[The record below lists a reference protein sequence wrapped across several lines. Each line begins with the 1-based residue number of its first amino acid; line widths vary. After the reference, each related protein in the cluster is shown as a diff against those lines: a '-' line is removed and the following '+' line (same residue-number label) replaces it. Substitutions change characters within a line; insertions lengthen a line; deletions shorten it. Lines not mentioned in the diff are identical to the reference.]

1 MAVCDILNI
10 RAEKVGEIDLNDL
23 LFNVEINTGILHEV
37 VCMQRANRRSGNA
50 CTKTRGE
57 VSGGGAKPWRQK
69 GTGRARAGSRT
80 SPVWRGGGTVFG
92 PKPRDYS
99 YTMPKKVKRL
109 ALKMAMTARKQEG
122 NLVVVDKFELPEAK
136 TKEFVNVMNNFQFEN
151 CLIVTGE
158 LDDNINL
165 SSRNAVA
172 YKVLPVAGLNVYDI
186 LKYSKLMLLQSSLPL
201 IEERLMV

>member
-109 ALKMAMTARKQEG
+109 ALKMAMTARKLEG

>member
-1 MAVCDILNI
+1 MAVYDILNI
-10 RAEKVGEIDLNDL
+10 QAEKVGEIDLNDL

-50 CTKTRGE
+50 CTKTRGQ

-92 PKPRDYS
+92 PKPRDYA
-99 YTMPKKVKRL
+99 YTMPKKVKKL
-109 ALKMAMTARKQEG
+109 ALKMAISARKQEG
-122 NLVVVDKFELPEAK
+122 NLVVLDKFELPEIR
-136 TKEFVNVMNNFQFEN
+136 TKEFLKVMNNFQFEN
-151 CLIVTGE
+151 CLIVT
-158 LDDNINL
+158 DKVDNNVDL
-165 SSRNAVA
+165 SSRNAVGF
-172 YKVLPVAGLNVYDI
+172 KVLPVAGLNVYDI
-186 LKYSKLMLLQSSLPL
+186 LKYSKLMLLQSSLPI

>member
-57 VSGGGAKPWRQK
+57 VRGGGAKPWRQK

-109 ALKMAMTARKQEG
+109 ALKMAITARKLEG

-158 LDDNINL
+158 LDDKINL

>member
-69 GTGRARAGSRT
+69 GTGRARAGNRT

-109 ALKMAMTARKQEG
+109 ALKMAMTARKLEG

>member
-1 MAVCDILNI
+1 MAVCDIFNT
-10 RAEKVGEIDLNDL
+10 RAEKVGEIDLNDS
-23 LFNVEINTGILHEV
+23 LFNVEVNTGILHEV

-109 ALKMAMTARKQEG
+109 ALKMAMSARCQEG
-122 NLVVVDKFELPEAK
+122 NLVVVDRFELPVVK
-136 TKEFVNVMNNFQFEN
+136 TKEFVNVMNSFNFDN
-151 CLIVTGE
+151 CLVITSE
-158 LDDNINL
+158 IDDNIFL
-165 SSRNAVA
+165 SSRNAVGF
-172 YKVLPVAGLNVYDI
+172 KVLPVAGLNVYDI
-186 LKYSKLMLLQSSLPL
+186 LKHSKLMLLQSSLGK
-201 IEERLMV
+201 IEERLTI

>member
-1 MAVCDILNI
+1 MAVYDILNI
-10 RAEKVGEIDLNDL
+10 QAEKVGEIDLNEL

-50 CTKTRGE
+50 CTKTRGQ

-109 ALKMAMTARKQEG
+109 ALKMAITARKQEG
-122 NLVVVDKFELPEAK
+122 NLVILDKFELPEIK
-136 TKEFVNVMNNFQFEN
+136 TKEFIKVMNNFQFEN
-151 CLIVTGE
+151 CLIVTDE
-158 LDDNINL
+158 IDNNVDL
-165 SSRNAVA
+165 SSRNAVGF
-172 YKVLPVAGLNVYDI
+172 KVLPVAGLNVYDI
-186 LKYSKLMLLQSSLPL
+186 LKYSKLMLLQSSLPI

>member
-1 MAVCDILNI
+1 MSMCEILNI
-10 RAEKVGEIDLNDL
+10 QAEKVGDIELNDSV
-23 LFNVEINTGILHEV
+23 FNVEVNTGILHEV

-109 ALKMAMTARKQEG
+109 ALCMALSARNQEG
-122 NLVVVDKFELPEAK
+122 NLIVVDQFQLPEIK
-136 TKEFVNVMNNFQFEN
+136 TKQFVQVMNNFNCDN
-151 CLIVTGE
+151 CLVVTEGN
-158 LDDNINL
+158 DDQILL
-165 SSRNAVA
+165 SARNAVG

-186 LKYSKLMLLQSSLPL
+186 LKHSKLMLVQSSLQK
-201 IEERLMV
+201 IEDRVLV